1 MTTGQL
7 IDKKLREMGKT
18 QIWLGKQL
26 NYTAQY
32 INNWKGGRSS
42 PPLDKIKL
50 ICCLLNISNRDIT
63 KALLHDYE
71 KKIKELL
78 K

>member
-7 IDKKLREMGKT
+7 INKKLKQMGKT

-32 INNWKGGRSS
+32 INNWGGGRSS

-63 KALLHDYE
+63 KALLNDYE
-71 KKIKELL
+71 KKIKEIL